1 MYFYASLV
9 VLELVIELLSFDIS
23 GMQAVGYSSEEDI
36 EDALKNNQTLYSATL
51 AALVFDPVDLN
62 QQRYSESHVILG
74 FLNSLNND

>member
-62 QQRYSESHVILG
+62 QQRYSEFHVILG
-74 FLNSLNND
+74 FLNSLNDY